1 MKGFTINNILF
12 SKNHLVSIFLLLINN
27 LFLKIMKKIICLLFI
42 FLLASCSDAKLPENF
57 VGKYVDYQNP
67 SNTIEIINT
76 KGEFIEK
83 EGNGCE
89 VKGKF
94 EFVDESAANKQP
106 WFHITGFKFYESNNS
121 CADGIHYIGATD
133 YSAGGAVIQ
142 EGVWDQ
148 AGPNNVQA
156 IRFSSYGSII
166 GALYFKK

>member
-1 MKGFTINNILF
+1 MPKQQNLPLCGVFNYK
-12 SKNHLVSIFLLLINN
+12 SKNL
-27 LFLKIMKKIICLLFI
+27 IMKKIICLLTIFI
-42 FLLASCSDAKLPENF
+42 LFSCGEAKLPDNF
-57 VGKYVDYQNP
+57 VGIYVDYKNP

-94 EFVDESAANKQP
+94 EFVDESIDEKEP
-106 WFHITGFKFYESNNS
+106 YFHITGFELYESNNS
-121 CADGIHYIGATD
+121 CSDGIHYIGSID
-133 YSAGGAVIQ
+133 YNAGYTSIL

-148 AGPNNVQA
+148 AGPNKVQA
-156 IRFSSYGSII
+156 IRFGSYGSII

>member
-1 MKGFTINNILF
+1 M
-12 SKNHLVSIFLLLINN
+12 LLIKN

-42 FLLASCSDAKLPENF
+42 FLLASCSDAKLPENY
-57 VGKYVDYQNP
+57 VGTYVDYQNP

-83 EGNGCE
+83 EGNGCV

-94 EFVDESAANKQP
+94 EFVDESAGAKEP
-106 WFHITGFKFYESNNS
+106 YFHITGFKFYESNNS

-133 YSAGGAVIQ
+133 YNAGYTSIQ

-148 AGPNNVQA
+148 AGPNTVQA
-156 IRFSSYGSII
+156 INFGNYGSII